1 MSFLRHW
8 EMYRNDVIGRGR
20 DSAVAPRPLITPM
33 TLQLVIPWRVALQQ
47 SPPPLR
53 QPIPILH
60 QTTADAKDLFGT
72 GRTKDLE
79 GHSAPHFQTAAVTLN
94 MPVFCPTNGGK
105 LSEPG
110 RADASVEVRRC
121 QTPTL

>member
-8 EMYRNDVIGRGR
+8 EMYRNDVIGKGR
-20 DSAVAPRPLITPM
+20 DFAAAPRPLITPM

-60 QTTADAKDLFGT
+60 QTTADAKDPFGS